1 MAQERV
7 QKQKQSTRQ
16 ETHTE
21 ESNPGV
27 TKNEVS
33 EAAGEKVAEIDELLE
48 ERIDDELLADLDA
61 ILEENAD
68 EFVNN
73 FVQEGGQ

>member
-1 MAQERV
+1 MKQERV
-7 QKQKQSTRQ
+7 QKQSRRQ

-48 ERIDDELLADLDA
+48 DQVDDELLADLDD
-61 ILEENAD
+61 ILEEDAQA
-68 EFVNN
+68 FVNN
-73 FVQEGGQ
+73 YVQQGGQ

>member
-33 EAAGEKVAEIDELLE
+33 EAAGEKVAEIDELLDE
-48 ERIDDELLADLDA
+48 QTDDELLADLDD
-61 ILEENAD
+61 ILEENAE

-73 FVQEGGQ
+73 YVQQGGE